1 MKYQYELTPE
11 ETGRIMD
18 FFDKAMASSVALIE
32 RNFALREKLAENES
46 KRIEIESMRL
56 QDKAK
61 AYERYADEIGAGRVK
76 EFPGKKKY
84 GWGTEPDF
92 YSKGF
97 DEKCCEDDD
106 VGTEDDE

>member
-11 ETGRIMD
+11 ETGRILD

-32 RNFALREKLAENES
+32 RSFALREKLAENES

-56 QDKAK
+56 QNEAK
-61 AYERYADEIGAGRVK
+61 EYERYADKVYGSSVTK
-76 EFPGKKKY
+76 FPGSKKY
-84 GWGTEPDF
+84 GWGMEPDF

-97 DEKCCEDDD
+97 DEKCCDEGADE
-106 VGTEDDE
+106 GTDDE

>member
-11 ETGRIMD
+11 ETGRILD

-32 RNFALREKLAENES
+32 RSLALREKIAENES

-56 QDKAK
+56 RNEAES
-61 AYERYADEIGAGRVK
+61 YERYADKIGAGKVK
-76 EFPGKKKY
+76 EFPGSKKY
-84 GWGTEPDF
+84 GWGREPDF

-97 DEKCCEDDD
+97 DEKCCDESTE
-106 VGTEDDE
+106 GTEDDE

>member
-11 ETGRIMD
+11 ETGRILD

-32 RNFALREKLAENES
+32 RSFALREKLAENES

-56 QDKAK
+56 QDEAK
-61 AYERYADEIGAGRVK
+61 AYERYADKIEGGRVT
-76 EFPGKKKY
+76 EFPGSKKY
-84 GWGTEPDF
+84 GWGREPDF

-97 DEKCCEDDD
+97 DEKCCDEGADE
-106 VGTEDDE
+106 GADDE